1 MAVHELRYETR
12 RRCLVGALQN
22 QEVASVM
29 RTKTGLRALLIVAF
43 VSVSCAGTKDLGAGL
58 WGLLGSGS
66 GVSAL
71 ANSFAS
77 SLSKN
82 AAATKALGADG
93 IESAKNGLY
102 NTIAKTGGYKI
113 DKGSDLLSVL
123 KGKKLDDAAVADVG
137 ASLMA
142 AGQDQKLSPSAMDAL
157 SKMWQ
162 PIGKSL

>member
-1 MAVHELRYETR
+1 
-12 RRCLVGALQN
+12 
-22 QEVASVM
+22 M
-29 RTKTGLRALLIVAF
+29 RTKTGLRALLIVAV

-102 NTIAKTGGYKI
+102 NTIAKTGGYGI
-113 DKGSDLLSVL
+113 EKGSDLASVL
-123 KGKKLDDAAVADVG
+123 KSKNLDAETVNAVGESLTAAMNEQNLRPDQKAAV
-137 ASLMA
+137 SELW
-142 AGQDQKLSPSAMDAL
+142 KPIRSALA
-157 SKMWQ
+157 K
-162 PIGKSL
+162 